1 MKKLI
6 IITLLISTLAVT
18 GCGVGTVNSIA
29 PSSSDTVSIN
39 TLSDSDIL
47 KNAESTNNN
56 DFSGYNIIACEA
68 SSADRT
74 ISDSLEDI
82 SGNSTLVINAL
93 IKEVSYEMIQGNAWT
108 KTIVHINEVI
118 SGDAKAGED
127 VMIYSLGG
135 YIPLSEHIKYY
146 NDGFRFDLIE
156 TEINNTMLHYVI
168 DGEDDPQA
176 GETHIYCLQKTI
188 NGSPLPTEA
197 YERVCGA
204 ASQFD
209 ITDNGKAV
217 TRNIIQSNENARGTI
232 EKIMYDDF
240 LSYFNE

>member
-1 MKKLI
+1 MNKI
-6 IITLLISTLAVT
+6 VIITLIISMLAVA
-18 GCGVGTVNSIA
+18 GCGSGYSSVLADFGAVSSTV
-29 PSSSDTVSIN
+29 PE
-39 TLSDSDIL
+39 
-47 KNAESTNNN
+47 KNN
-56 DFSGYNIIACEA
+56 DFSVYNIIVSEA
-68 SSADRT
+68 SSTDRT

-82 SGNSTLVINAL
+82 SDDSTLVINAS

-108 KTIVHINEVI
+108 KTIVHVNEVI

-146 NDGFRFDLIE
+146 NDGFRFNLSE

-168 DGEDDPQA
+168 DGEDAPQA

-197 YERVCGA
+197 HERVCGA

-209 ITDNGKAV
+209 ITDDGKAV
-217 TRNIIQSNENARGTI
+217 TRNTTQSTENARGAI